1 MKIRFQLPRPTPH
14 FLLPLLAAALALGFL
29 ALTAIA
35 FGHAPD
41 ELLSILISGSV
52 GSTFALEGTLL
63 KSVPLLLTGLSIVI
77 AFRAGVWNIGGEG
90 QFLAGALGAFLGAR
104 YGVTAALLA
113 SLIAGALWASIASVM
128 RLWRNAPEVLTTI
141 LLNFIAIHLLGFA
154 VNGPLQE
161 ASGKYPQ
168 SDAIPTAATLPALGS
183 SELHA
188 GIVIAVAAAIG
199 AWFLLYRTAEGLRL
213 RASGF
218 NRSAAKWAGV
228 NVNAQLVRAMAIS
241 GSLAGLAGGIE
252 LLGVTHRL
260 FERFAAGY
268 GYAGIAVALLAQ
280 LHPLGTLA
288 SAFFFGALTTGAG
301 ELQRTAGISSTVA
314 TFGQAIVILMMIALT
329 KRNAGV
335 SPAGS
340 QASSPA
346 PRNLGGETPPSQPA
360 ERRRSGGSA

>member
-1 MKIRFQLPRPTPH
+1 MTLRRKLPPPTPH
-14 FLLPLLAAALALGFL
+14 SPLPKLAIAAFAAIVAITLLAASGL
-29 ALTAIA
+29 A
-35 FGHAPD
+35 FGHTPG
-41 ELLSILISGSV
+41 ELLSVLISGSV
-52 GSTFALEGTLL
+52 GSTFALQGTLL
-63 KSVPLLLTGLSIVI
+63 KSIPLLLTGLSVAV

-104 YGVTAALLA
+104 YGIVPALAA
-113 SLIAGALWASIASVM
+113 SLLAGALWASIATAM

-141 LLNFIAIHLLGFA
+141 LLNFIAIHLLGYA

-161 ASGKYPQ
+161 AGAKYPQ
-168 SDAIPTAATLPALGS
+168 SDVIPAASMLPTIGG

-188 GIVIAVAAAIG
+188 GIILAVLAAIG

-218 NRSAAKWAGV
+218 NRNAAKWAGV
-228 NVNAQLVRAMAIS
+228 NVDAQLVRAMAIS
-241 GSLAGLAGGIE
+241 GSMAGLAGGIE

-314 TFGQAIVILMMIALT
+314 TFGQAVVILVMIVFT
-329 KRNAGV
+329 RRRGGSGV
-335 SPAGS
+335 SP
-340 QASSPA
+340 
-346 PRNLGGETPPSQPA
+346 
-360 ERRRSGGSA
+360 

>member
-1 MKIRFQLPRPTPH
+1 MRARQ
-14 FLLPLLAAALALGFL
+14 FLIAVAAAFSAIALLALSGL
-29 ALTAIA
+29 A
-35 FGHAPD
+35 FGHGD
-41 ELLSILISGSV
+41 LLSILISGSV
-52 GSTFALEGTLL
+52 GSKFALEGTLL
-63 KSVPLLLTGLSIVI
+63 KSVPLLLTGISVAI

-90 QFLAGALGAFLGAR
+90 QFLAGAMGAFLGAR
-104 YGVTAALLA
+104 YGMIAALAA
-113 SLIAGALWASIASVM
+113 SLIAGALWASIASAL

-141 LLNFIAIHLLGFA
+141 LLNFIAIHLLGYA

-168 SDAIPTAATLPALGS
+168 SDLASASLPVLG
-183 SELHA
+183 ELHA
-188 GIVIAVAAAIG
+188 GIALAIVAAIA

-228 NVNAQLVRAMAIS
+228 NVDAQLVRAMAIS
-241 GSLAGLAGGIE
+241 GAMAGLAGGIE

-280 LHPLGTLA
+280 LHPLGTIA
-288 SAFFFGALTTGAG
+288 SSFFFGALTTGAG

-314 TFGQAIVILMMIALT
+314 TFGQAIVILVTIVFT
-329 KRNAGV
+329 RRKNA
-335 SPAGS
+335 
-340 QASSPA
+340 
-346 PRNLGGETPPSQPA
+346 
-360 ERRRSGGSA
+360 

>member
-1 MKIRFQLPRPTPH
+1 MNIERFRLATPDSRLPIAV
-14 FLLPLLAAALALGFL
+14 LAAALSIALL
-29 ALTAIA
+29 AVSGIA
-35 FGHAPD
+35 FGHSPR

-52 GSTFALEGTLL
+52 GSTFALQGTLL
-63 KSVPLLLTGLSIVI
+63 KSIPLLLTGLSV
-77 AFRAGVWNIGGEG
+77 
-90 QFLAGALGAFLGAR
+90 AGALGAFLAAR
-104 YGVTAALLA
+104 YGTIAALAA
-113 SLIAGALWASIASVM
+113 SLIAGAIWASIASAM

-141 LLNFIAIHLLGFA
+141 LLNFIAIHLLGYA

-168 SDAIPTAATLPALGS
+168 SDAIPTPSMLPTLGD
-183 SELHA
+183 LHA
-188 GIVIAVAAAIG
+188 GIILAIAAAIA
-199 AWFLLYRTAEGLRL
+199 AWFLLYRTSEGLRL

-228 NVNAQLVRAMAIS
+228 NVDAQLVRAMAIS
-241 GSLAGLAGGIE
+241 GAMAGLAGGIE

-314 TFGQAIVILMMIALT
+314 TFGQAIVILVMIVFT
-329 KRNAGV
+329 
-335 SPAGS
+335 
-340 QASSPA
+340 
-346 PRNLGGETPPSQPA
+346 
-360 ERRRSGGSA
+360 RRRFGVMR